1 MSIFISMT
9 NEELIEELYH
19 KAHIKGFFN
28 ELHDKVIELK
38 QTNKYR
44 CSHEVVRVAYNELK
58 KSKLALPPTH
68 S

>member
-1 MSIFISMT
+1 MT

-28 ELHDKVIELK
+28 ELHEKVDEL
-38 QTNKYR
+38 NKKYKFKCR
-44 CSHEVVRVAYNELK
+44 HEMVRTAYDEIK
-58 KSKLALPPTH
+58 KIKLAQPIPQ

>member
-1 MSIFISMT
+1 MT

-28 ELHDKVIELK
+28 ELHEKVDEL
-38 QTNKYR
+38 NKKFKFKCR
-44 CSHEVVRVAYNELK
+44 HEMVRTAYDELK
-58 KSKLALPPTH
+58 KIKLASPTSH